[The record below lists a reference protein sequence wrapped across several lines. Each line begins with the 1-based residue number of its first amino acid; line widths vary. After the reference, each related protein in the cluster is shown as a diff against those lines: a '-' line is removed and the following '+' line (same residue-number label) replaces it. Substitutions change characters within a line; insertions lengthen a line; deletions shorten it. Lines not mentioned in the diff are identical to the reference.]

1 MLKSVIE
8 FVCKSING
16 HRCLWVFVL
25 IVLNY
30 NEIKKILTSIDF
42 GSCPKDYSE
51 LVLDATNETPPSYTE
66 KTVTSTE
73 TKTTSTSSETVKK
86 HCSDTDIQY
95 QGKLN
100 ISFGHLPLS
109 FENIAKREKP
119 DETGLFQPSTCI
131 PPKNSRVAIIIPF
144 RDETKAL
151 IRTRHLQYLLEHMI
165 PGIKIQLSIIQ
176 KNKFSSASSFTSDST
191 LLIRFLDHHST
202 ALNSSMLDMLK
213 QSKKTQRWTASFFM
227 MST

>member
-25 IVLNY
+25 IALNF
-30 NEIKKILTSIDF
+30 NEIKRILTSIHF
-42 GSCPKDYSE
+42 GLCPNYSE
-51 LVLDATNETPPSYTE
+51 LVHDATKGTLPSYTK
-66 KTVTSTE
+66 KTDSSTE
-73 TKTTSTSSETVKK
+73 TKTTTTSSETVKK
-86 HCSDTDIQY
+86 YCSDTDIQY

-165 PGIKIQLSIIQ
+165 PGMKTQFSIIQ
-176 KNKFSSASSFTSDST
+176 KISSQAPATS
-191 LLIRFLDHHST
+191 LPILHC
-202 ALNSSMLDMLK
+202 
-213 QSKKTQRWTASFFM
+213 
-227 MST
+227 

>member
-1 MLKSVIE
+1 MLKSVVE

-25 IVLNY
+25 MAFNY
-30 NEIKKILTSIDF
+30 NEIKRILTSIHF
-42 GSCPKDYSE
+42 GPCPSYSE
-51 LVLDATNETPPSYTE
+51 LVYDATKETPLSNTE
-66 KTVTSTE
+66 KTVSSNE
-73 TKTTSTSSETVKK
+73 TKTTTTSSETAEKY
-86 HCSDTDIQY
+86 CSDTDIQY

-119 DETGLFQPSTCI
+119 DETGLFQPNTCI

-144 RDETKAL
+144 RDEKKAF

-165 PGIKIQLSIIQ
+165 PGMKTRLSIVQ
-176 KNKFSSASSFTSDST
+176 KISSQAPAAS
-191 LLIRFLDHHST
+191 LPILHC
-202 ALNSSMLDMLK
+202 
-213 QSKKTQRWTASFFM
+213 
-227 MST
+227 